1 LIKIEETIYSPYSGT
16 VERVLTKESNHVYEW
31 EKLFLIKTNSGALE
45 EVSIGISGFI
55 TSLNVK
61 EGHEVDSQTVLAIL
75 QDDLLPTGSD

>member
-1 LIKIEETIYSPYSGT
+1 MKVEETIYSPCPGT
-16 VERVLTKESNHVYEW
+16 VERIFTEESNHVYEW

-45 EVSIGISGFI
+45 EISIGISGFI

-61 EGHEVDSQTVLAIL
+61 EGHEVDLQTVLAIL